1 MTALHVAC
9 SEGHPK
15 VVSVLLAANAN
26 IEALSKVRTREE
38 RCSQCLMS
46 SMRSTPL
53 HWASFRGHVE
63 VVSLLLAAGA
73 QIEARDSVSE

>member
-46 SMRSTPL
+46 SDAIHSPPL
-53 HWASFRGHVE
+53 G
-63 VVSLLLAAGA
+63 
-73 QIEARDSVSE
+73 